1 VNFRTE
7 LDIKPSQWSF
17 GLADGVLTIG
27 SCFADAMGN
36 KLHESKFNVL
46 TNPFGT
52 VYNPL
57 SIHKLLSMAIN
68 QEAPDVT
75 GYCQRDDLFLHH
87 NFHSTFASETKEG
100 LAALLNAQL
109 KLVHQTL
116 KLARVVIIT
125 YGTAW
130 VYEQQSTKQV
140 VANCHKLPQQQ
151 FSKLLIT
158 QKRILESFEKL
169 ETLLREFNPAM
180 QIILT
185 LSPVRHIKDSLELN
199 SVSKAT
205 LRLSCH
211 TLAEN
216 YSNVSY
222 FPAYEF
228 MLDELRDYRFYEP
241 DLIHLTKAATDY
253 IWEKFCGTYLS
264 DEAKIFL
271 TRWNKIKVGLQHTAF
286 NPASESHKRF
296 LNKLL
301 AELKAVDSVIPVKA
315 EIAQIESQLKN

>member
-1 VNFRTE
+1 
-7 LDIKPSQWSF
+7 
-17 GLADGVLTIG
+17 
-27 SCFADAMGN
+27 MGN

-68 QEAPDVT
+68 QEAPDIT

-87 NFHSTFASETKEG
+87 DFHSTFASETKEG
-100 LAALLNAQL
+100 LAAMLNAQL
-109 KLVHQTL
+109 KLVQQPL
-116 KLARVVIIT
+116 KSARVVIIT

-130 VYEQQSTKQV
+130 VYEQQSTKEV

-158 QKRILESFEKL
+158 QKRILESFENLEKL
-169 ETLLREFNPAM
+169 LHQFNPTI
-180 QIILT
+180 QTILT
-185 LSPVRHIKDSLELN
+185 VSPVRHIKDSLELN

-228 MLDELRDYRFYEP
+228 MLDDLRDYHFYEP
-241 DLIHLTKAATDY
+241 DLIHPTKAATDH
-253 IWEKFCGTYLS
+253 IWEKFCATYLNDDS
-264 DEAKIFL
+264 KIFL
-271 TRWNKIKVGLQHTAF
+271 TRWNKIRAGLQHTAF
-286 NPASESHKRF
+286 NPASESHQRF
-296 LNKLL
+296 LQKLL
-301 AELKAVDSVIPVKA
+301 AELKTMDFVVPVKA
-315 EIAQIESQLKN
+315 EIAQVESQLKKLIS